1 MSSSSLKK
9 TMILGA
15 VLVASLLLTG
25 SAVTWW
31 TNNLQRQ
38 ADDEVERFNQ
48 ASLVFRDTRFN
59 VVQIQQFLT
68 DAGATGEAGDDYQAA
83 AENLKQA
90 MQNLDVLQTMLPDA
104 ASEVGQIKPLVQ
116 ALHQTGVKMAE
127 AYIHQG
133 REAGNAIMKAKGNGF
148 DDSTEAI
155 NKSLDQLSAELANKS
170 KQTQQYKTTVRG
182 NAVLAYAL
190 IAILTTLSVLGISLL
205 QYRRLLRILG
215 GEPAYAASIANTIAS
230 GNLAVEIIDRSGH
243 DNSLLSTMRH
253 MAEQLTLYMRKIDL
267 NTKQVVQSSYQI
279 SDISSHIADT
289 SNEEEQHSAAVRQA
303 TSDLSQTARTVLDL
317 AGSVTEHADKARR
330 SAHDSMSTMRDNIR
344 EMDAAVA
351 EAHHAETRIVALGEA
366 NQKIQVI
373 TQSIASITD
382 QTNLLALN
390 AAIEAARAGE
400 HGRGFAVVADEVRKL
415 AQNAAKATDEI
426 TQIINSLGTLIQ
438 ENTESVQG
446 IISSTRLGME
456 KAEQAS
462 QSISGLVE
470 DIEGN
475 VTAARQI
482 GAASQEQMARLETM
496 RGQLETLL
504 TTLSD
509 NAYKV
514 HTTGAI
520 SEVLFRTS
528 TDLRTIMESF
538 QFDQSSQ
545 VEAIANDNRRLPR
558 VRQHI
563 LVQVKDGDQLRDAIT
578 EDFSLSGIK
587 LRLPLALNRAEHSLM
602 QLQVLLPHDS
612 IDDYREQAPLKLT
625 ARVKW
630 LQAENNGEIY
640 GLEFVDISPR
650 QQDEL
655 KACFEFFNHSHE
667 YV

>member
-1 MSSSSLKK
+1 LCILSDKSIYQALAGAYMSSSSVKK

-68 DAGATGEAGDDYQAA
+68 DAGATGEGGDDYRNA

-90 MQNLDVLQTMLPDA
+90 MQNLDVLQTMLPDV

-133 REAGNAIMKAKGNGF
+133 QEAGNAIMKAKGTGLMIPPKP
-148 DDSTEAI
+148 STRAWT
-155 NKSLDQLSAELANKS
+155 SWLPTWRARAS
-170 KQTQQYKTTVRG
+170 KPSSTRPRAGQCRAG
-182 NAVLAYAL
+182 LCL

-317 AGSVTEHADKARR
+317 AGSVTEHADKARK
-330 SAHDSMSTMRDNIR
+330 SAR
-344 EMDAAVA
+344 EHV
-351 EAHHAETRIVALGEA
+351 HHA
-366 NQKIQVI
+366 
-373 TQSIASITD
+373 
-382 QTNLLALN
+382 
-390 AAIEAARAGE
+390 
-400 HGRGFAVVADEVRKL
+400 
-415 AQNAAKATDEI
+415 
-426 TQIINSLGTLIQ
+426 
-438 ENTESVQG
+438 
-446 IISSTRLGME
+446 
-456 KAEQAS
+456 
-462 QSISGLVE
+462 
-470 DIEGN
+470 
-475 VTAARQI
+475 
-482 GAASQEQMARLETM
+482 
-496 RGQLETLL
+496 
-504 TTLSD
+504 
-509 NAYKV
+509 
-514 HTTGAI
+514 
-520 SEVLFRTS
+520 
-528 TDLRTIMESF
+528 
-538 QFDQSSQ
+538 
-545 VEAIANDNRRLPR
+545 
-558 VRQHI
+558 
-563 LVQVKDGDQLRDAIT
+563 
-578 EDFSLSGIK
+578 
-587 LRLPLALNRAEHSLM
+587 
-602 QLQVLLPHDS
+602 
-612 IDDYREQAPLKLT
+612 
-625 ARVKW
+625 
-630 LQAENNGEIY
+630 
-640 GLEFVDISPR
+640 
-650 QQDEL
+650 
-655 KACFEFFNHSHE
+655 
-667 YV
+667 